1 MYNFIDTTE
10 SQASTQLPS
19 EALKING
26 KWIEDQVV
34 GYRTL
39 YVSGR
44 ESFLKESEVYEDG
57 IRDGS
62 MIKNRR
68 YPIRTIKVGY
78 QLIASSNTAFRTAF
92 NKLNTVL
99 NTEDAQLIF
108 HDEEDKYFTG
118 TPSGAGEIPPGTN
131 AITSEFEIVCVD
143 PFKYAVNEKE
153 LVVSLDENGMY
164 SFNYDGTYNAYP
176 VLEADVKSD
185 LGFVG
190 FVNEKEKVIQIG
202 NPAETDE
209 EAYFSNKK
217 FVDWNFNMPPIN
229 QGDWQSNVATT
240 VVSRD
245 PHKQNGTAGLV
256 SDRDGISIQSVTSF
270 GSGDKWHGASV
281 TKVLDTSLTDF
292 KLEWQHIFV
301 ATSAKQMGCMQILLT
316 GKNESGA
323 KENIAAVYI
332 FKGQSSSKTAKVY
345 MFVNGKKKKE
355 TSFTASETSKT
366 AGYYNGKASIEV
378 NAGVFV
384 FNIGGKKYSVT
395 MFGEKKL
402 TEVSL
407 YFGAWGSGAKM
418 NKNGVYSVKLRG
430 KVLATR
436 DTANTFSDGDKIVV
450 DCKDGTIKVNGLDEP
465 GLGAI
470 GNDWE
475 GFYLT
480 PGVNTIAC
488 TYSEWNNAVKPDFR
502 IRYREVFV

>member
-10 SQASTQLPS
+10 SQVGTELPS

-118 TPSGAGEIPPGTN
+118 TPSGAGEIQPGTN

-153 LVVSLDENGMY
+153 LAVSLDENGMY

-190 FVNEKEKVIQIG
+190 FVNEKEKSDTG
-202 NPAETDE
+202 WKP
-209 EAYFSNKK
+209 
-217 FVDWNFNMPPIN
+217 
-229 QGDWQSNVATT
+229 
-240 VVSRD
+240 SR
-245 PHKQNGTAGLV
+245 NG
-256 SDRDGISIQSVTSF
+256 
-270 GSGDKWHGASV
+270 
-281 TKVLDTSLTDF
+281 
-292 KLEWQHIFV
+292 
-301 ATSAKQMGCMQILLT
+301 
-316 GKNESGA
+316 
-323 KENIAAVYI
+323 
-332 FKGQSSSKTAKVY
+332 
-345 MFVNGKKKKE
+345 
-355 TSFTASETSKT
+355 
-366 AGYYNGKASIEV
+366 
-378 NAGVFV
+378 
-384 FNIGGKKYSVT
+384 
-395 MFGEKKL
+395 
-402 TEVSL
+402 
-407 YFGAWGSGAKM
+407 
-418 NKNGVYSVKLRG
+418 
-430 KVLATR
+430 
-436 DTANTFSDGDKIVV
+436 
-450 DCKDGTIKVNGLDEP
+450 
-465 GLGAI
+465 
-470 GNDWE
+470 
-475 GFYLT
+475 
-480 PGVNTIAC
+480 
-488 TYSEWNNAVKPDFR
+488 
-502 IRYREVFV
+502 